1 MVVLSSASNI
11 KQGSVTEITVNNQIC
26 PNLVGQLFNDRTNK
40 VVCTGINLQEGDK
53 AQVNFKVNYMSGIG
67 DISHDV
73 IGSGS
78 GKVEKQSGVLIEGA
92 AFNRGA
98 GCGPFTTG
106 SVPIVGSCD
115 NNCGGVCSSNSYLE
129 YDMATKSGENYI
141 TILKVG
147 DYLHNCQDKL
157 MMSVYANNNLIGNW
171 QGSGINNWAY
181 PSFLFTA
188 TNTLTTIR
196 VQEDNDA
203 CCGCGNTCNS
213 QCSPLAGDLNLYV
226 DDLTLI

>member
-1 MVVLSSASNI
+1 M
-11 KQGSVTEITVNNQIC
+11 
-26 PNLVGQLFNDRTNK
+26 
-40 VVCTGINLQEGDK
+40 
-53 AQVNFKVNYMSGIG
+53 
-67 DISHDV
+67 SHDV
-73 IGSGS
+73 KGSGS

-92 AFNRGA
+92 AFNRGV
-98 GCGPFTTG
+98 GCGPFTTS

>member
-92 AFNRGA
+92 AFNRGV

-115 NNCGGVCSSNSYLE
+115 NNCGGVCSTNSYLE

-141 TILKVG
+141 TVLKVG

-157 MMSVYANNNLIGNW
+157 MMSVYANGNPIGTWTGN
-171 QGSGINNWAY
+171 GINNWAY

-203 CCGCGNTCNS
+203 CCGCGGTCNP
-213 QCSPLAGDLNLYV
+213 QCTPLAGDLNLYL
-226 DDLTLI
+226 DDLTLV